1 MLLSGKA
8 KCFDCILVYYFEI
21 KVSPFEE
28 FHGPYGKTGL
38 QSMIILQVDMRY
50 LGRCNLGDPQ
60 ESTLFRGASSTTKQ
74 ENILVINQYT
84 PHRFFAC
91 QS

>member
-21 KVSPFEE
+21 KVSPFEK

-38 QSMIILQVDMRY
+38 QSMIILQAC
-50 LGRCNLGDPQ
+50 G
-60 ESTLFRGASSTTKQ
+60 TLVVA
-74 ENILVINQYT
+74 ILEIHKNRLFSAAHLPLQNKKI
-84 PHRFFAC
+84 FL
-91 QS
+91 